1 MAKTTIFDPNADPTS
16 STGCKPGFSLVDDG
30 EGNYICQQSVASS
43 WDTGDT
49 GFAGGVDPNFTG
61 PTKAELNNPTKKYM
75 YTTKDWQILLGM
87 TKADVI
93 SVQQQLMKAY
103 PGFKP
108 RALGDRTDPKTI
120 TYFKYAL
127 GRINQEPTIQGQDVM
142 TALPWM
148 IANPLP
154 ISSSG
159 TGLPAFKLT
168 NPIDLKTIFNKTA
181 PSVVGRQLD
190 DADLNKLVSA
200 YQKVELDYQK
210 GKAAKAGTVVM
221 APDASAFAA
230 KKILEQNPAE
240 ASATSHADYIGALSK
255 MMGA

>member
-16 STGCKPGFSLVDDG
+16 SNGCKEGFSPYDDG
-30 EGNYICQQSVASS
+30 EGSYVCQKTVATI
-43 WDTGDT
+43 WNTGDT
-49 GFAGGVDPNFTG
+49 GFAGGVDPTY
-61 PTKAELNNPTKKYM
+61 KAPGKNEFNNPLKKYT
-75 YTTKDWQILLGM
+75 YTTRDWQMLLSM
-87 TKADVI
+87 SQTDVI

-148 IANPLP
+148 VANPLP

-159 TGLPAFKLT
+159 SGLPSFKLT
-168 NPIDLKTIFNKTA
+168 NPIDLKTIFNKA
-181 PSVVGRQLD
+181 SQSVVGRQLD
-190 DADLNKLVSA
+190 EADLNKLVST
-200 YQKVELDYQK
+200 YQTAELDYQK
-210 GKAAKAGTVVM
+210 GKTAKAGAVVM
-221 APDASAFAA
+221 APDAGAFAS

-240 ASATSHADYIGALSK
+240 AEAYDYLTYIDRLSSLLQ
-255 MMGA
+255 G

>member
-1 MAKTTIFDPNADPTS
+1 MDDPNADPN
-16 STGCKPGFSLVDDG
+16 STNGCKTGYYFDV
-30 EGNYICQQSVASS
+30 VAELCVPIPNIEFETSA
-43 WDTGDT
+43 T
-49 GFAGGVDPNFTG
+49 GFAGGVDPNY
-61 PTKAELNNPTKKYM
+61 KAPGKDMFAAGAKP
-75 YTTKDWQILLGM
+75 YTYTIRDWQMLLSM
-87 TKADVI
+87 SKDEVI

-120 TYFKYAL
+120 TYFKSAL
-127 GRINQEPTIQGQDVM
+127 GRINQEPAIQGQEIL

-168 NPIDLKTIFNKTA
+168 NPIDLKTIFNKA
-181 PSVVGRQLD
+181 SQSVVGRQLD
-190 DADLNKLVSA
+190 EADLKKLVTT
-200 YQKVELDYQK
+200 YQAAELDYQK
-210 GKAAKAGTVVM
+210 GKAAKAGAVVM

-230 KKILEQNPAE
+230 KKILQQNPAE
-240 ASATSHADYIGALSK
+240 ASATSYTDYIGALSK

>member
-1 MAKTTIFDPNADPTS
+1 MAKTMVTDPHENEAGYYYDAVAGKWVPIPGIQFDPSA
-16 STGCKPGFSLVDDG
+16 
-30 EGNYICQQSVASS
+30 
-43 WDTGDT
+43 T
-49 GFAGGVDPNFTG
+49 GFAGGVDPSY
-61 PTKAELNNPTKKYM
+61 KAPGKDKFNNPAQKYT
-75 YTTKDWQILLGM
+75 YTTKDWQILLSM
-87 TKADVI
+87 PKEQVI

-127 GRINQEPTIQGQDVM
+127 GRINQEPTLQGQEIL

-159 TGLPAFKLT
+159 TALPAFKLT
-168 NPIDLKTIFNKTA
+168 NPVDLKTIFNKA
-181 PSVVGRQLD
+181 SQSVVGRQLD
-190 DADLNKLVSA
+190 EADLNKLVTT
-200 YQKVELDYQK
+200 YQAAELDYQK
-210 GKAAKAGTVVM
+210 GKAAKSGAVIM
-221 APDASAFAA
+221 PPDAGAFAT
-230 KKILEQNPAE
+230 KQILEENPAE
-240 ASATSHADYIGALSK
+240 ASATTHADYIGALSK

>member
-1 MAKTTIFDPNADPTS
+1 MVKIMEVDPNEN
-16 STGCKPGFSLVDDG
+16 KPGYYFDAV
-30 EGNYICQQSVASS
+30 EGKWLPIPGIEF
-43 WDTGDT
+43 DTSAT
-49 GFAGGVDPNFTG
+49 GFAGGVDPNY
-61 PTKAELNNPTKKYM
+61 KAPGKDKFNDPLKKYF
-75 YTTKDWQILLGM
+75 YTTKDWQILLSM
-87 TKADVI
+87 SKDDVI

-108 RALGDRTDPKTI
+108 RSLGDKTDPKTI

-127 GRINQEPTIQGQDVM
+127 GRINQESAIQGQEIL

-154 ISSSG
+154 ISSTSG
-159 TGLPAFKLT
+159 LSAFKLT

-181 PSVVGRQLD
+181 PTVVGRQLD

-200 YQKVELDYQK
+200 YQTLELDYQK

-230 KKILEQNPAE
+230 KKILQQNPTE

>member
-1 MAKTTIFDPNADPTS
+1 MADPNADPTS
-16 STGCKPGFSLVDDG
+16 PNGCKPGYYFDV
-30 EGNYICQQSVASS
+30 VAELCVPIPGIEFE
-43 WDTGDT
+43 TAET
-49 GFAGGVDPNFTG
+49 GFAGGVDPTY
-61 PTKAELNNPTKKYM
+61 KAPGKDKFNNPTEKYT
-75 YTTKDWQILLGM
+75 YTTRDWQMLLSM
-87 TKADVI
+87 SQTDVI

-127 GRINQEPTIQGQDVM
+127 GRINQEPTIQGQDVK
-142 TALPWM
+142 TALSWM

-168 NPIDLKTIFNKTA
+168 NPIDLKTIFNKA
-181 PSVVGRQLD
+181 SQSVVGRQLD
-190 DADLNKLVSA
+190 EVDLNKLVTT
-200 YQKVELDYQK
+200 YQAAELDYQK
-210 GKAAKAGTVVM
+210 GKAAKSGAVIM
-221 APDASAFAA
+221 PPDAGAFAT
-230 KKILEQNPAE
+230 KQILEENPAE
-240 ASATSHADYIGALSK
+240 ASATTHADYIGALSK

>member
-1 MAKTTIFDPNADPTS
+1 MVKIMEVDPNEN
-16 STGCKPGFSLVDDG
+16 KPGYYFDAV
-30 EGNYICQQSVASS
+30 EGKWLPIPGIEF
-43 WDTGDT
+43 DTSAT
-49 GFAGGVDPNFTG
+49 GFAGGVDPNY
-61 PTKAELNNPTKKYM
+61 KAPGKDKFNNPDQKYT
-75 YTTKDWQILLGM
+75 YTTKDWQMLLSM
-87 TKADVI
+87 SKDDVI

-127 GRINQEPTIQGQDVM
+127 GRINQEPTLQGQDVM

-154 ISSSG
+154 TSSSG
-159 TGLPAFKLT
+159 GLPAFKLT
-168 NPIDLKTIFNKTA
+168 NPIDLKTIFNKA
-181 PSVVGRQLD
+181 SQSVVGRQLD
-190 DADLNKLVSA
+190 EADLKKLVTT
-200 YQKVELDYQK
+200 YQAAELDYQK
-210 GKAAKAGTVVM
+210 GKAAKAGAVVM

-230 KKILEQNPAE
+230 KKILQQNPAE

>member
-1 MAKTTIFDPNADPTS
+1 MVKTMETDPHENEAGYYYDAVAGKWVPIPGIQFDPSA
-16 STGCKPGFSLVDDG
+16 
-30 EGNYICQQSVASS
+30 
-43 WDTGDT
+43 T
-49 GFAGGVDPNFTG
+49 GFAGGVDPTY
-61 PTKAELNNPTKKYM
+61 KAPGKDKFNNPAQKYT
-75 YTTKDWQILLGM
+75 YTTKDWQMLLSM
-87 TKADVI
+87 SKDDVI

-154 ISSSG
+154 TASTS
-159 TGLPAFKLT
+159 GLPTFKLT
-168 NPIDLKTIFNKTA
+168 NPIDLKTVFNKTA
-181 PSVVGRQLD
+181 STVVGRQLD

-200 YQKVELDYQK
+200 YQTLELDYQK
-210 GKAAKAGTVVM
+210 GKAAKAGAVVM
-221 APDASAFAA
+221 APDAGAFAT
-230 KKILEQNPAE
+230 KKILEANPTE

>member
-1 MAKTTIFDPNADPTS
+1 MAKTMDVDPHENEAGYYYDATSGKWVPNPSYNFDPS
-16 STGCKPGFSLVDDG
+16 S
-30 EGNYICQQSVASS
+30 
-43 WDTGDT
+43 T
-49 GFAGGVDPNFTG
+49 GFAGGVDPSY
-61 PTKAELNNPTKKYM
+61 KAPGKDQFNNPLKKYT
-75 YTTKDWQILLGM
+75 YTIKDWQMLLSM
-87 TKADVI
+87 SKDDVI

-127 GRINQEPTIQGQDVM
+127 GRINQEPTIQGQDIM

-154 ISSSG
+154 TSSTSG
-159 TGLPAFKLT
+159 LSAFKLT

-181 PSVVGRQLD
+181 PTVVGRQLD

-200 YQKVELDYQK
+200 YQKLELDYQK

-230 KKILEQNPAE
+230 KKILQQNPTE

>member
-1 MAKTTIFDPNADPTS
+1 MAKTMVTDPHENEAGYYYDAVAGKWVPIPGIQFDPTA
-16 STGCKPGFSLVDDG
+16 
-30 EGNYICQQSVASS
+30 
-43 WDTGDT
+43 T
-49 GFAGGVDPNFTG
+49 GFAGGVDPSY
-61 PTKAELNNPTKKYM
+61 KAPGKDKFNNPLQKYT
-75 YTTKDWQILLGM
+75 YTTKDWQMLLSM
-87 TKADVI
+87 SKDDVI

-127 GRINQEPTIQGQDVM
+127 GRINQEPTIQGQDIM

-154 ISSSG
+154 TSSTSG
-159 TGLPAFKLT
+159 LSAFKLT
-168 NPIDLKTIFNKTA
+168 SPIDLKTIFNKTA

-200 YQKVELDYQK
+200 YQTLELD
-210 GKAAKAGTVVM
+210 
-221 APDASAFAA
+221 
-230 KKILEQNPAE
+230 
-240 ASATSHADYIGALSK
+240 
-255 MMGA
+255 

>member
-1 MAKTTIFDPNADPTS
+1 MADPNADPTS
-16 STGCKPGFSLVDDG
+16 STGCKPGYYFDV
-30 EGNYICQQSVASS
+30 VAEVCVPIPGIEFDPSA
-43 WDTGDT
+43 T
-49 GFAGGVDPNFTG
+49 GFAGGVDPSY
-61 PTKAELNNPTKKYM
+61 KAPGKDQFNDPLKKYT
-75 YTTKDWQILLGM
+75 YTTKDWQMLLSM
-87 TKADVI
+87 SKDDVI

-127 GRINQEPTIQGQDVM
+127 GRINQEPSIQGQDVM

-181 PSVVGRQLD
+181 PTVVGRQLD

-200 YQKVELDYQK
+200 YQTLELDYQK
-210 GKAAKAGTVVM
+210 GKAAKAGAVTM

-230 KKILEQNPAE
+230 KKILEENPTE
-240 ASATSHADYIGALSK
+240 ASATSYTDYIGALSK

>member
-1 MAKTTIFDPNADPTS
+1 MAKTMVTDPHENEAGYYYDAVAGKWVPIPGIQFDPTA
-16 STGCKPGFSLVDDG
+16 
-30 EGNYICQQSVASS
+30 
-43 WDTGDT
+43 T
-49 GFAGGVDPNFTG
+49 GFAGGVDPSY
-61 PTKAELNNPTKKYM
+61 KAPGKDKFNNPLQKYT
-75 YTTKDWQILLGM
+75 YTTKDWQMLLSM
-87 TKADVI
+87 SKDDVI

-154 ISSSG
+154 TSSTSG
-159 TGLPAFKLT
+159 LSAFKLT
-168 NPIDLKTIFNKTA
+168 SPIDLKTIFNKTA
-181 PSVVGRQLD
+181 PTVVGRQLD

-200 YQKVELDYQK
+200 YQTLELDYQK
-210 GKAAKAGTVVM
+210 GKRAKAGTVVM

-230 KKILEQNPAE
+230 KKILEQNPTE

>member
-1 MAKTTIFDPNADPTS
+1 MADPNADPNS
-16 STGCKPGFSLVDDG
+16 PTGCKPGYYFDVMARVCKVIMQP
-30 EGNYICQQSVASS
+30 EYETEA
-43 WDTGDT
+43 T
-49 GFAGGVDPNFTG
+49 GFAGGVDPTY
-61 PTKAELNNPTKKYM
+61 KAPGKDMFAAGAKPYT
-75 YTTKDWQILLGM
+75 YTTRDWQMLLSM
-87 TKADVI
+87 SKDEVI

-120 TYFKYAL
+120 TYFKSAL
-127 GRINQEPTIQGQDVM
+127 GRINQEPAIQGKDILS
-142 TALPWM
+142 TLPWM

-181 PSVVGRQLD
+181 PTVVGRQLD

-200 YQKVELDYQK
+200 YQKLELDYQK

>member
-1 MAKTTIFDPNADPTS
+1 MADPNADPNST
-16 STGCKPGFSLVDDG
+16 TGCKPGYYFDVMSDMCVII
-30 EGNYICQQSVASS
+30 EQNPF
-43 WDTGDT
+43 DTSAT
-49 GFAGGVDPNFTG
+49 GFAGGVDPSY
-61 PTKAELNNPTKKYM
+61 KAPGKDKFNDPLKKYT
-75 YTTKDWQILLGM
+75 YTIKDWQMLLSM
-87 TKADVI
+87 SKDDVI

-127 GRINQEPTIQGQDVM
+127 GRINQEPTIQGQDIM

-154 ISSSG
+154 TTSTS
-159 TGLPAFKLT
+159 GLPAFKLT

-200 YQKVELDYQK
+200 YQTLELDYQK
-210 GKAAKAGTVVM
+210 GKASKSGAVVM
-221 APDASAFAA
+221 APDAGAFAA
-230 KKILEQNPAE
+230 KKILEENPTE